1 LIFDLQFL
9 IERQNRSGCGEF
21 AQIANQKSKIKI
33 FIMEFHRHL
42 DDELDALRHRV
53 LLLGGETETALQ
65 RAMFALVERDSNTA
79 HEVLRGDDEIDQLE
93 VEIDRLCI
101 DVLALRQPA
110 ARDLRFV
117 VSVAKI
123 TPILERIAD
132 HACNIARAAID
143 LNDEPQLKPLV
154 DLPLMAQHASGM
166 LRSALDAF
174 TSADAAQARVII
186 ARDDEIDELYD
197 RVFHDL
203 LRMMVAEPSTTT
215 RAARL
220 LFVAKH
226 LERVA
231 DYVTDICELT
241 VYMTEATFIK
251 HSN

>member
-1 LIFDLQFL
+1 
-9 IERQNRSGCGEF
+9 
-21 AQIANQKSKIKI
+21 
-33 FIMEFHRHL
+33 MELHRRL
-42 DDELDALRHRV
+42 DDELDALRDRI

-65 RAMFALVERDSNTA
+65 RAMYALIERDSVA
-79 HEVLRGDDEIDQLE
+79 AKEVLDGDDDIDQLE
-93 VEIDRLCI
+93 VEIDRICV

-117 VSVAKI
+117 VSAAKI

-143 LNDEPQLKPLV
+143 LNDEPQLKPYI
-154 DLPLMAQHASGM
+154 DLPRMAQHASNM

-174 TSADAAQARVII
+174 TSGDAMAARAVIV
-186 ARDDEIDELYD
+186 RDDEIDEMYNHI
-197 RVFHDL
+197 FHDL
-203 LRMMVAEPSTTT
+203 INMMVADPGTTT

-226 LERVA
+226 IERVG
-231 DYVTDICELT
+231 DYVTDICEQT
-241 VYMTEATFIK
+241 VYMTEAAVIK

>member
-1 LIFDLQFL
+1 MELHRQLDVDL
-9 IERQNRSGCGEF
+9 ES
-21 AQIANQKSKIKI
+21 
-33 FIMEFHRHL
+33 
-42 DDELDALRHRV
+42 LRNRV
-53 LLLGGETETALQ
+53 LLLGGETETALA
-65 RAMFALVERDSNTA
+65 RATYALVARDSAAA
-79 HEVLRGDDEIDQLE
+79 HEVLRNDDAIDQLE

-132 HACNIARAAID
+132 HACNIARATLD
-143 LNDEPQLKPLV
+143 LNDEPQLAAHPYA
-154 DLPLMAQHASGM
+154 DLPRMAEQAALM
-166 LRSALDAF
+166 LRGALDAF
-174 TSADAAQARVII
+174 TSGDALQARALIE
-186 ARDDEIDELYD
+186 RDDEIDVLYD
-197 RVFHDL
+197 RIFHEL
-203 LRMMVAEPSTTT
+203 LRLMARDANTTT

-226 LERVA
+226 IERIG

-241 VYMTEATFIK
+241 VYMAEAAFIK

>member
-1 LIFDLQFL
+1 
-9 IERQNRSGCGEF
+9 
-21 AQIANQKSKIKI
+21 
-33 FIMEFHRHL
+33 MELHRRL
-42 DDELDALRHRV
+42 DDELDILRDRV

-65 RAMFALVERDSNTA
+65 RAVYSLVERDSAAA
-79 HEVLRGDDEIDQLE
+79 HDVLAGDDEIDKLE

-143 LNDEPQLKPLV
+143 LNDEPQLKTYI
-154 DLPLMAQHASGM
+154 DLPRMAEHASHM

-174 TSADAAQARVII
+174 TSGDARSARAII
-186 ARDDEIDELYD
+186 NRDDDVDEMYD
-197 RVFHDL
+197 HIFHDL
-203 LRMMVAEPSTTT
+203 IKLMVTDPGTTT

-226 LERVA
+226 LERVG

-241 VYMTEATFIK
+241 VYMTEAAFIK